1 MEHVQTLDPENP
13 RDIIDQY
20 LLEKEKDKNHKS
32 YAQRDAC
39 KLYAS
44 ACSIIYTHSYNN

>member
-20 LLEKEKDKNHKS
+20 LLEKEKDNHKS
-32 YAQRDAC
+32 YARRDAC
-39 KLYAS
+39 KLYAM
-44 ACSIIYTHSYNN
+44 HVQ